1 LRASSVVDSGDT
13 THARQIIET
22 LRIEA
27 DRIGEENTAAHAVAL
42 EADVTLAEGDLE
54 GALSLNTEAVER
66 LLAAGDPRFQSTVL
80 IGIEV
85 LSNLG
90 HYQEAEAL
98 IARLVSESA
107 HFPGG
112 PVEDWVT
119 AALRGRIAIYQGDY
133 AEAVELF
140 ESCIE
145 PARRIGSFDL
155 GEILCQLA
163 VAEFGRGNNDTAHR
177 LIHQARPLLPE
188 LIPITS
194 YAHRVPIIAA
204 LIDLHHQG
212 VKAAVPHLRNAL
224 DVAGVVHHEA
234 VLTVVAEAALEAN
247 QPTETAI
254 LLGAAEA
261 ARQHIH
267 GLVPEHWVRQSRQR
281 SMEHL
286 RRTLNAGD
294 LEQLHNQ
301 GKKHSYQQAAQRA
314 RTLLTIV
321 EESDSS
327 GRPDQSIPEQ

>member
-1 LRASSVVDSGDT
+1 
-13 THARQIIET
+13 
-22 LRIEA
+22 
-27 DRIGEENTAAHAVAL
+27 VAL

-54 GALSLNTEAVER
+54 GALSLNTEAAER

-145 PARRIGSFDL
+145 PARRIGPFDL
-155 GEILCQLA
+155 GAMLCQLA
-163 VAEFGRGNNDTAHR
+163 VAEFGRGNNDAAHR
-177 LIHQARPLLPE
+177 LIHEAGPLLPE
-188 LIPITS
+188 WIPIAS
-194 YAHRVPIIAA
+194 YANRVPTITA

-212 VKAAVPHLRNAL
+212 LQAAIQHLRDAL
-224 DVAGVVHHEA
+224 DNAGILLHET
-234 VLTVVAEAALEAN
+234 VLTAVAEAALEAD
-247 QPTETAI
+247 QPTEAAI
-254 LLGAAEA
+254 LLAAAEA

-267 GLVPEHWVRQSRQR
+267 GLVPEHWVRQSHQR
-281 SMEHL
+281 SMKQL
-286 RRTLNAGD
+286 RQTLNAED
-294 LEQLHNQ
+294 LEQLHNE
-301 GKKHSYQQAAQRA
+301 GKQLSYEQAAQRA
-314 RTLLTIV
+314 RTLLAMV
-321 EESDSS
+321 EDSDSA
-327 GRPDQSIPEQ
+327 GRPDQPIPGQ